1 MRSLVDW
8 DLASI
13 LVLLSSSEMDDGP
26 MAKSRFDCHKPKKKT
41 PEMNA
46 SEYKRQRR
54 TVRRAAEFHWKYRTA
69 QKKMRERVGK
79 MKSERKRA
87 A

>member
-1 MRSLVDW
+1 
-8 DLASI
+8 
-13 LVLLSSSEMDDGP
+13 
-26 MAKSRFDCHKPKKKT
+26 
-41 PEMNA
+41 MNA

>member
-1 MRSLVDW
+1 
-8 DLASI
+8 
-13 LVLLSSSEMDDGP
+13 
-26 MAKSRFDCHKPKKKT
+26 
-41 PEMNA
+41 MNA
-46 SEYKRQRR
+46 SEYKRQRG

-69 QKKMRERVGK
+69 QKKKMRERVGK